1 MASGSKIAV
10 TEPTHSALK
19 SIKKPVIWESYSGLL
34 LKAEIGASTLNGTLG
49 PGSQVPICGDPC
61 TRSQIPGPE

>member
-19 SIKKPVIWESYSGLL
+19 SIKKLYFGKAILVCFQR
-34 LKAEIGASTLNGTLG
+34 LKATFFGKKSD
-49 PGSQVPICGDPC
+49 GS
-61 TRSQIPGPE
+61 E